1 MSEEATA
8 LLEKAIGLD
17 PAERERLAHTLMEY
31 VEGERE
37 SLRLA
42 EKRLE
47 EARTRQDIDAD
58 RAKAAL
64 ERAVVRINLV
74 GSR

>member
-8 LLEKAIGLD
+8 LLEKAIGLAPD
-17 PAERERLAHTLMEY
+17 ERERLAHTLMEY

-42 EKRLE
+42 EDRLE
-47 EARTRQDIDAD
+47 EVESGRAKMIPAREVMSRLRAD
-58 RAKAAL
+58 RD
-64 ERAVVRINLV
+64 
-74 GSR
+74 